1 MFHEASQSDAALFK
15 RLTPLKNGER
25 KFSQVMLRE
34 PDPDLWP
41 LASSLFSTCVRL
53 PHTIKPAGRLQKLG
67 IDSDKPA
74 DLTP

>member
-41 LASSLFSTCVRL
+41 LAPSPLFHCVC
-53 PHTIKPAGRLQKLG
+53 GC
-67 IDSDKPA
+67 
-74 DLTP
+74 LTLLSRQVACKSWGSILISRRT